1 MARDVRIDQASRAV
15 VLGWKS
21 SEDGLLLRVH
31 GETDEI
37 RLVCRCGRSHWIVHE
52 QQDTEHAR
60 LVLVCHHCGDR
71 GTLEMEGVRTAAR

>member
-37 RLVCRCGRSHWIVHE
+37 ASSVGAAEATGSSTSNRTPNTPASSSCAITVGIAEPSRWKES
-52 QQDTEHAR
+52 AR
-60 LVLVCHHCGDR
+60 RPG
-71 GTLEMEGVRTAAR
+71 